1 MASSSGKAMLHGPS
15 SVREGMLHP
24 HLGWCTMM
32 SDINALSAVLHMLAQ
47 YFSIMGP
54 DDWLVC
60 EVTTIRT
67 VINILIYTSVCVCVR
82 ARACECE

>member
-1 MASSSGKAMLHGPS
+1 
-15 SVREGMLHP
+15 
-24 HLGWCTMM
+24 
-32 SDINALSAVLHMLAQ
+32 MLAQ

-82 ARACECE
+82 ARACECEWECVCVSEWVSVCVQVSECVRYSEERAVFYFSE